1 MHELSMA
8 QALIEQVEKIQ
19 AKENAG
25 AVVSVTVNI
34 GALSGVDREA
44 FEFAFPLAAA
54 DTPLAGAALVIV
66 ETPAEVTC
74 GQCGKQSQPDLANMR
89 CATCGSNCIR
99 ITAGRD
105 FLIQS
110 IELETIR
117 EPTGP

>member
-34 GALSGVDREA
+34 GALSGVDRES
-44 FEFAFPLAAA
+44 FEFAFPLA
-54 DTPLAGAALVIV
+54 TTGTSLAGALLVV
-66 ETPAEVTC
+66 RETPAEVTC
-74 GQCGKQSQPDLANMR
+74 GQCGKKSQPELDNLCCTA
-89 CATCGSNCIR
+89 CGSRSIQ

-110 IELETIR
+110 VELKGE
-117 EPTGP
+117 